1 MSADTPA
8 SGARPSWRAPGAAR
22 RSPGRPTK
30 AAGWPR
36 ASLMITRLGDALGW
50 IASQG
55 PDLPACLSF
64 VTGPSNTAD
73 IASVQVVGVHGPGEV
88 FVWIVSSDEHGR

>member
-1 MSADTPA
+1 VPQ
-8 SGARPSWRAPGAAR
+8 ARIVTGF
-22 RSPGRPTK
+22 
-30 AAGWPR
+30 
-36 ASLMITRLGDALGW
+36 GDALRW

-55 PDLPACLSF
+55 PELPACLSF

-88 FVWIVSSDEHGR
+88 FVWVVANDTGEASPNDSPDNVESLRTVE